1 MSYDPPLM
9 PAART
14 GRWWAFACLCLPV
27 LVTSMDVSVLLF
39 ALPSLTRDL
48 HAGASEQLWILD
60 VYGLVLAAL
69 LLPFGAVA
77 DRIGRRRLLLLGAGL
92 FGLASLGAAWAPSAG
107 ALIAARAVLGIGG
120 ATLMP
125 SALALVRSLFD
136 DPAERTKAVGIWSAV
151 LAGGVGLGPVVS
163 GLMVEHFWWG
173 SVFLVNLPAVA
184 LLLVAVPALVPESR
198 AGRPAPVD
206 VASGGLCLT
215 TVLALVYTI
224 QSVAESGWSAGRGA
238 ALVAGLLAGALFV
251 RRQRTSPNPMLDLGW
266 FGQRVFTGSVTVN
279 AIGMAVVVGN
289 GFLISQ
295 YLQSV
300 LGMSALRAA
309 LWSVAPTLVVGGVA
323 PLATALVRRV
333 GRAGTVAGALA
344 TASAGF
350 VVLTRAEPHSVIWV
364 PLIGATLVACGAV
377 ATATLVTDLVVSAVP
392 AHRTGAAAGFVE
404 TTTELA
410 GALGT
415 AILGSVLAAVYR
427 SRVLDVLPVLPREVR
442 HGTRESLTGALAV
455 APAAGDGTSS
465 LVDGA
470 RAAYTAG
477 MHAADVVA
485 ACLLLA
491 GAVVALITL
500 RQGHAEKPAPV
511 AAEAASQAGALA
523 VSPQQVAGADEAD
536 SAVQP

>member
-1 MSYDPPLM
+1 MLDPSL
-9 PAART
+9 PAAAVPR
-14 GRWWAFACLCLPV
+14 RWWAFACLCLPV

-48 HAGASEQLWILD
+48 HAGAGQQLWILD

-107 ALIAARAVLGIGG
+107 ALVAARAVLGVGG
-120 ATLMP
+120 ATLLP

-136 DPAERTKAVGIWSAV
+136 DPAQRAKAVGIWSAV

-163 GLMVEHFWWG
+163 GLLVEHFWWG

-198 AGRPAPVD
+198 AQRPAPVD
-206 VASGGLCLT
+206 VRSGAFCLVA
-215 TVLALVYTI
+215 VLALVYTI
-224 QSVAESGWSAGRGA
+224 QTVAESGWSAGRVA
-238 ALVAGLLAGALFV
+238 ALVAGLVAGALFV
-251 RRQRTSPNPMLDLGW
+251 RRQRTSPNPMLDLDW
-266 FGQRVFTGSVTVN
+266 FRRRVFTGSVTVN

-300 LGMSALRAA
+300 LGMSPLRAA
-309 LWSVAPTLVVGGVA
+309 LWSVAPTLVVGGIA
-323 PLATALVRRV
+323 PLAAVLVRTV
-333 GRAGTVAGALA
+333 GRAATVAGALTVA
-344 TASAGF
+344 AAGF
-350 VVLTRAEPHSVIWV
+350 LVLTRAQPHSTVWLALV
-364 PLIGATLVACGAV
+364 GATLVAAGVVAV
-377 ATATLVTDLVVSAVP
+377 ATLVTDLVVSAVP

-410 GALGT
+410 GALGI
-415 AILGSVLAAVYR
+415 AVLGSVLAAVYR
-427 SRVLDVLPVLPREVR
+427 SSVRDALPALPAGARSAA
-442 HGTRESLTGALAV
+442 GESLTGALA
-455 APAAGDGTSS
+455 AAQAGGGRTSA
-465 LVDGA
+465 LVEAA

-477 MHAADVVA
+477 MHSADVVA
-485 ACLLLA
+485 ACLLA
-491 GAVVALITL
+491 TGAVLALVTL
-500 RQGHAEKPAPV
+500 RPRPEPV
-511 AAEAASQAGALA
+511 AAAEDAAYLPARY
-523 VSPQQVAGADEAD
+523 
-536 SAVQP
+536 